1 MAGEGGKEATLRTFA
16 GAVALVTGGAS
27 GIGAALGRELAR
39 RGAHVVLA
47 DRDGEDARAEAA
59 RITAAGGQAEGA
71 TLDVSDAAAVDAL
84 VADVLARHARLDYLF
99 NNAGIAVGGEVRDLT
114 LEDWRQA
121 VEVNLMGV
129 VHGVRAA
136 WPRMIEQGFGHVVNT
151 ASMAA
156 FLTAALAA
164 PYGATKSA
172 VVGLSRA
179 LRVEGAAHALRVS
192 VLCPGVIRTPILEGG
207 GRHGRVRNFL
217 DPGIQK
223 ALWERTRPMDVDV
236 FAHRALDDV
245 ARNRAI
251 IVHPAWWRVLRFLS
265 GVAPSLMDALA
276 RREFE
281 KLGALRGGQ
290 TSLASS
296 E

>member
-1 MAGEGGKEATLRTFA
+1 MASAGGKEATLRTFA

-27 GIGAALGRELAR
+27 GIGAAIGRELAR
-39 RGAHVVLA
+39 RGAHVALA

-71 TLDVSDAAAVDAL
+71 TLDVRDAVAVDAL

-99 NNAGIAVGGEVRDLT
+99 NNAGIGVGGEVRDLT
-114 LEDWRQA
+114 LEDWREA

-129 VHGVRAA
+129 VHGVQAT
-136 WPRMIEQGFGHVVNT
+136 WPRMIGQGFGHVVNT

-156 FLTAALAA
+156 FLATALAA

-172 VVGLSRA
+172 VLGLSRA
-179 LRVEGAAHALRVS
+179 LRIEGAVHGLRVS

-223 ALWERTRPMDVDV
+223 ALWERAQPMDVDV

-245 ARNRAI
+245 AKNRAV
-251 IVHPAWWRVLRFLS
+251 IVHPAWWRVLRLLS
-265 GVAPSLMDALA
+265 AFAPSFMDALA
-276 RREFE
+276 RRELA
-281 KLGALRGGQ
+281 KIRALRG
-290 TSLASS
+290 A
-296 E
+296 